1 MLLGTDTIQKLKCPR
16 DHFSNRIL
24 YKLNLQHFFIR
35 KQSNEKIDYLIG
47 FIERNGNM
55 RAVIP

>member
-16 DHFSNRIL
+16 DHFSNRVL

-47 FIERNGNM
+47 FIERN
-55 RAVIP
+55 